1 MLSVVLVQHH
11 GRGLRAGGDA
21 PRCARRAVLRSAR
34 VNEYAPFSG
43 RPDPQGA
50 LPISPVDREREVAGG
65 IVSGALSL
73 TRVGKK
79 GGVAMRQKLHWLD
92 YDPVAFAVLAIGMA
106 MIGLFALLI

>member
-1 MLSVVLVQHH
+1 VTTFLSSS
-11 GRGLRAGGDA
+11 
-21 PRCARRAVLRSAR
+21 PTT
-34 VNEYAPFSG
+34 SG
-43 RPDPQGA
+43 RQSGLHHA
-50 LPISPVDREREVAGG
+50 VGREREVAGG

-106 MIGLFALLI
+106 MIGLFASLI